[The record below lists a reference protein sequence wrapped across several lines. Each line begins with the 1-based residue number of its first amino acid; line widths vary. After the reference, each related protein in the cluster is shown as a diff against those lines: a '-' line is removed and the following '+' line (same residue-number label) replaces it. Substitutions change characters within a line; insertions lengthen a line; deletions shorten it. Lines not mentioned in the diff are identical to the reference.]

1 MARAVFPATLWIS
14 EWPRLEVVLGFLW
27 PLVLAPQVRRSL
39 WIVAEPVPTAAALN
53 EARSDWFDYLSDQ
66 VNGDRRGQITDYTG
80 VEEFGRR
87 RRGVG
92 IGASTPAAAIR
103 PAASCAHATS
113 PLTSIPCGG
122 RSA

>member
-1 MARAVFPATLWIS
+1 MDVDLDGIS
-14 EWPRLEVVLGFLW
+14 MP
-27 PLVLAPQVRRSL
+27 
-39 WIVAEPVPTAAALN
+39 AAATSVR
-53 EARSDWFDYLSDQ
+53 EH
-66 VNGDRRGQITDYTG
+66 GGGMRGATVVMREGYTG
-80 VEEFGRR
+80 VQEFGRR